1 MAETAAKIQA
11 IFSLVEAILQ
21 LLLAERVT
29 EGLEIRELTDSV
41 RI

>member
-11 IFSLVEAILQ
+11 VLSLVEAILQ

-29 EGLEIRELTDSV
+29 ERLEIRELTDSV